1 MSAPKVSKGR
11 VLLFV
16 LGATLGNI
24 LLMALSFVLFMLLY
38 SVLLAKILPP
48 EALIWAIA
56 VAFLLALVVSTFVYR
71 RVLKLLR
78 ERYHLDETLGLT
90 KK

>member
-1 MSAPKVSKGR
+1 MSAAKVNRTK
-11 VLLFV
+11 VFLFV
-16 LGATLGNI
+16 FGATLGN
-24 LLMALSFVLFMLLY
+24 LALMAISFALFMLLY
-38 SVLLAKILPP
+38 SVLFAKILPP

-56 VAFLLALVVSTFVYR
+56 AAFLLALVISTFVYR

-78 ERYHLDETLGLT
+78 ERYHLDEFLGMT

>member
-1 MSAPKVSKGR
+1 MSAAKVNRAK

-16 LGATLGNI
+16 LGATLGNLALMAGSFA
-24 LLMALSFVLFMLLY
+24 LLMVLY

-48 EALIWAIA
+48 ESLIWAIA

-78 ERYHLDETLGLT
+78 DRYHLDEMLGLT

>member
-1 MSAPKVSKGR
+1 MSVPNMNKGK

-16 LGATLGNI
+16 LGATLGN
-24 LLMALSFVLFMLLY
+24 LALMAISFSLFMFLY

-56 VAFLLALVVSTFVYR
+56 VSFLLALLVSTFVYR
-71 RVLKLLR
+71 CVLKLLR
-78 ERYHLDETLGLT
+78 DRYHLDEMLGLT